1 MACAVVSGVAG
12 TVSKTSADVCNN
24 HAGVGAATST
34 FSFDGNFDYLV
45 QAGGDAR

>member
-12 TVSKTSADVCNN
+12 TVSKTSADV